1 MTQNNKQEDPN
12 LYTYYDNKYN
22 LGDFIK
28 IADTNLD
35 SYLQSK
41 NLKDDDRAKTRA
53 AAVDMLNRIK
63 NNQSDYYDLNGIH
76 FTNNDLQDKTNDK
89 YYKYA
94 TQYISDVFN
103 QMNPYQAPKP
113 QDIKLGTSSIF
124 TNIMNNLNGGTGSLY
139 NYYKSD
145 SNSRRQ
151 QLANS
156 ILQTKQYYQNKLADQ
171 KNYNVIPELDR
182 TNEQW
187 ISGLDQIARAV
198 STPSSNDDQILNK
211 WGLGDLTRLTS
222 DNQDD
227 WLIKKDTADQKVN
240 DAYIWIQD
248 LLHSGKINTNQA
260 NILKQSQDKQDV
272 AKAMQQAGIDE
283 NTENEILNP
292 APVTKTTTITKTP
305 TLKYVSNKL
314 VQPDLHRSAQFIRD
328 ARVDDFN
335 NLPTLRRTYENQIVN
350 QLKSNTFGNKTISYN
365 GKIYS
370 TKNALLALVN
380 KTLQTKDGSKQPIT
394 LYHTHRMGQNNGN
407 LYILTKS
414 YNPSTKNVVYYNDS
428 THNFSFGKAD
438 PDFITLANKTEMKPY
453 LKEGGTINKYQQGDK
468 LTRQD
473 SIDLGWIQNIPDTT
487 STKPAVIQQPKQQDN
502 GFSTL
507 MGNVEGISGVASLIP
522 GPWSYPAAVVSGVSG
537 MLGTATDQT
546 PWDLGKLTRM
556 GTSALSFIPGEK
568 YVEGLGK
575 IKSVLGI
582 GKQAVK
588 GTEGAL
594 EAAKAS
600 KTSLLS
606 KIEQTTD
613 KTVRKDLKSQ
623 LGDVNKTIKNLQ
635 KPARESSG
643 LINQATR
650 LGTNFGVSGAL
661 MYGIPGMSQ
670 QLSDSQNNPSGQFLP
685 NVALGTERGFQNFG
699 QDINKALNQS
709 DPQAWRNLGTIAFA
723 TVLPGLKHSKSSMQW
738 WKETPVTK
746 EPITPTTEPP
756 TETPVTPTE
765 TVPPAETPKTTTKST
780 QITDKKVPKE
790 LDIPFTATAAV
801 ATLAALRGN
810 NTYAST
816 DINNLNPMS
825 SQKIHFGGDL
835 NYEIPQSLTQQ
846 GQSTGDWKD
855 YNKIASEMQGWSKT
869 KDGGLIV
876 YDPNNKPYSIKQ
888 NVQGNIEIR
897 NNAGKNVGIISKQQL
912 LANPNYLKNNF
923 GLYPT
928 RGWSGGR
935 MTTSQANIISNRL
948 AQMHKYGGIL
958 EILKSQNR

>member
-1 MTQNNKQEDPN
+1 MNQNNNQQNPN

-22 LGDFIK
+22 LQDFLK
-28 IADTNLD
+28 IADSNLD
-35 SYLQSK
+35 PYLQSK
-41 NLKDDDRAKTRA
+41 NLKDEDRTKTRA
-53 AAVDMLNRIK
+53 AAVDMLNRIR
-63 NNQSDYYDLNGIH
+63 NNQSDYYNLNGIH
-76 FTNNDLQDKTNDK
+76 FTNNDLQDKSNDK

-94 TQYISDVFN
+94 TQYISDVFG
-103 QMNPYQAPKP
+103 QMNPYQEPKP
-113 QDIKLGTSSIF
+113 TDVKLNTANVFS
-124 TNIMNNLNGGTGSLY
+124 TIMNYLNGGTGSLY

-156 ILQTKQYYQNKLADQ
+156 ILKTKQYYADRIADQ
-171 KNYNVIPELDR
+171 KKYNVIPELDR
-182 TNEQW
+182 TNQEWLQ
-187 ISGLDQIARAV
+187 GLDNIARATL
-198 STPSSNDDQILNK
+198 TPSTKDDQTLNQ
-211 WGLGDLTRLTS
+211 WGLGDLSRLTS

-227 WLIKKDTADQKVN
+227 WLIKKDTADTKVN
-240 DAYIWIQD
+240 DAYNWIQS
-248 LLHSGKINTNQA
+248 LLSQGKINSNQA
-260 NILKQSQDKQDV
+260 NLLKKSQDKQDV
-272 AKAMQQAGIDE
+272 AKAMQTAGIDQ
-283 NTENEILNP
+283 NTADEILNP
-292 APVTKTTTITKTP
+292 VVNQQQKQNITKTP
-305 TLKYVSNKL
+305 TLQFNTNKL
-314 VQPDLHRSAQFIRD
+314 IQPDLHESAQFVRD
-328 ARVDDFN
+328 ARVQDFN
-335 NLPTLRRTYENQIVN
+335 NLPTLRRTYENQIVR
-350 QLKSNTFGNKTISYN
+350 QLKSDNFGNKTVSYN
-365 GKIYS
+365 GKIYN
-370 TKNALLALVN
+370 TKNVLMALVN
-380 KTLQTKDGSKQPIT
+380 RTLQTKDGSKQPIT
-394 LYHTHRMGQNNGN
+394 LYHAHRKGQNNGN

-438 PDFITLANKTEMKPY
+438 QDFITLANKAEMKPY
-453 LKEGGTINKYQQGDK
+453 LKEGGQIIKMQQGDK

-473 SIDLGWIQNIPDTT
+473 SIDLGWISPTDQSIQ
-487 STKPAVIQQPKQQDN
+487 TKPIQQNTVQPKQEDN

-507 MGNVEGISGVASLIP
+507 MGNIEGITGIASLVP
-522 GPWSYPAAVVSGVSG
+522 GPWSYPAAVASGITG
-537 MLGTATDQT
+537 MLGTATDET
-546 PWDLGKLTRM
+546 PWNLGKLTRM

-575 IKSVLGI
+575 IKSLIGLGK
-582 GKQAVK
+582 GAVS

-623 LGDVNKTIKNLQ
+623 LGDINKTIKNLQ

-670 QLSDSQNNPSGQFLP
+670 QLSDNSNNPSKQFLP
-685 NVALGTERGFQNFG
+685 NVVLGTERGFQDFG
-699 QDINKALNQS
+699 QDINKAFGKN
-709 DPQAWRNLGTIAFA
+709 DPQAWKNLGTMTFA
-723 TVLPGLKHSKSSMQW
+723 TLLPGLSHSKSKGQW
-738 WKETPVTK
+738 WKSSTQEPVATTEIPKEQPVSEASNITP
-746 EPITPTTEPP
+746 EQPITQTKQPTT
-756 TETPVTPTE
+756 
-765 TVPPAETPKTTTKST
+765 A
-780 QITDKKVPKE
+780 DKKVPKE

-816 DINNLNPMS
+816 NINDLNPIS

-835 NYEIPQSLTQQ
+835 NYEIPQSITQQ
-846 GQSTGDWKD
+846 GQSSGNWKD
-855 YNKIASEMQGWSKT
+855 YNKIASEMSSWTKT
-869 KDGGLIV
+869 NDGGLIV

-888 NVQGNIEIR
+888 NVNGNVEIR
-897 NNAGKNVGIISKQQL
+897 NSQGKNVGLISKQQWIS
-912 LANPNYLKNNF
+912 NPNYLKNNF

-935 MTTSQANIISNRL
+935 MTTSEANDLSNRL

-958 EILKSQNR
+958 NILRNNR